1 MEIKLTNLESE
12 EFFYRAL
19 CNGLSY
25 LNSHGI
31 VLDYDSA
38 DYKKAKESLK
48 SESNQIVCYE
58 DVLMRILKDGGE
70 LQIVDEEGDEYNGV
84 ITLAD
89 VHERVQHSPQE
100 RLIEMENEED
110 DAITADCI
118 LQTVLFEDV
127 IFG

>member
-1 MEIKLTNLESE
+1 MKITKQIEHFNLDHDVVIAVQNGTEVEI
-12 EFFYRAL
+12 
-19 CNGLSY
+19 
-25 LNSHGI
+25 
-31 VLDYDSA
+31 
-38 DYKKAKESLK
+38 
-48 SESNQIVCYE
+48 
-58 DVLMRILKDGGE
+58 LMRILKDGGE
-70 LQIVDEEGDEYNGV
+70 LQIVDEEGDAYNGV